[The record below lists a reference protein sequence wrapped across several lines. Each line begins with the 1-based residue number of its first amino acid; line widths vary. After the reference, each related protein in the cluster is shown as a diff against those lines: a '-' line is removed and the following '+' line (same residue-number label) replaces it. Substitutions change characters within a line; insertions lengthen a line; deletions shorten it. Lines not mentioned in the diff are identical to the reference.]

1 MPTLRATTFKGSQHS
16 FIEVLEQHGIKYN
29 KLVPPSG
36 VPMASG
42 LNIEIIIS
50 GGWGVLAVACLA
62 WAHVR
67 KSRRIN
73 VTMKDNKPVWLEG
86 YSAEEAAKI
95 LESASQ
101 IAAID
106 TKPEDDA

>member
-1 MPTLRATTFKGSQHS
+1 MRTLRATTFKGSQRS
-16 FIEVLEQHGIKYN
+16 FIEALEQHDIKYN

-36 VPMASG
+36 VLLASG

-62 WAHVR
+62 WAHMR

-73 VTMKDNKPVWLEG
+73 VATKDNKQFWLEG

-95 LESASQ
+95 LESASK
-101 IAAID
+101 ITAID